1 VLKAR
6 LDDGKKVS
14 GGELAQMAGLSSGQL
29 VGV

>member
-14 GGELAQMAGLSSGQL
+14 GGELVQTAGLRQGQL
-29 VGV
+29 LGA